1 MSAALAGLSIYV
13 VARPVTLAYFSG
25 KALAVMAPIVILIGV
40 RALIAAERW
49 AGPSVLGK
57 RVVWAGAVALFV
69 VMAGYSSALVLRAAH
84 VRPQDLGPDVA
95 DFRPLTRGEP
105 TLYLGRDNFVGWEL
119 RGSQLSGFQNYT
131 PLGAH
136 LGERAS
142 KSEGDRPAVDVDSL
156 DPGRSTPFAISWRR
170 APRMPR
176 YRHRT
181 SERSAGRGGMCCGS
195 GAARP
200 PS

>member
-1 MSAALAGLSIYV
+1 M
-13 VARPVTLAYFSG
+13 
-25 KALAVMAPIVILIGV
+25 
-40 RALIAAERW
+40 
-49 AGPSVLGK
+49 
-57 RVVWAGAVALFV
+57 
-69 VMAGYSSALVLRAAH
+69 
-84 VRPQDLGPDVA
+84 RPQDLGPDVA

-156 DPGRSTPFAISWRR
+156 DPGALDSFRYLV
-170 APRMPR
+170 APRTAYASVPPPNLRTVRRSRWHVLWERRGKTSLVGSWPR
-176 YRHRT
+176 ARVQVRCWT
-181 SERSAGRGGMCCGS
+181 AAGRRCGGWPPGPASHTS
-195 GAARP
+195 GRDRWSAP
-200 PS
+200 